1 MDNILVVCI
10 GNICRSPIAEAML
23 KAEFPQKKIE
33 SAGIGALVG
42 RPADPLSVQVA
53 QQRGLDLSGHRAQQL
68 TSKMCT
74 QADLI
79 LVMETAHKRELEQ
92 QYPLARGKIHCL
104 GDCGSAIPLFQIE
117 DPYRLPIAAF
127 ETAYA
132 AIEVG
137 VKHWVGRIKLLS

>member
-1 MDNILVVCI
+1 MDSILVVCI

-23 KAEFPQKKIE
+23 KAEFPAKRVW
-33 SAGIGALVG
+33 SAGIAALVG
-42 RPADPLSVQVA
+42 RPADPFSLQVA
-53 QQRGLDLSGHRAQQL
+53 QQGGLDLSEHRAQQL
-68 TSKMCT
+68 TSQMCT

-104 GDCGSAIPLFQIE
+104 GDCGTAIPLFQIE
-117 DPYRLPIAAF
+117 DPYRQPVAAF

-132 AIEVG
+132 AIETG
-137 VKHWVGRIKLLS
+137 VKHWAGRIKLLS